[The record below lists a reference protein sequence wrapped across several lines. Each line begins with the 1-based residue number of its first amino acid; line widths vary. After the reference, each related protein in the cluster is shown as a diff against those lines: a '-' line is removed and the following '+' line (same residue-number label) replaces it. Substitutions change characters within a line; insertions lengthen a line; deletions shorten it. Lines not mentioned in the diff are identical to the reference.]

1 MELNF
6 GAKTGGYGVKRKS
19 DKYPDT
25 PVMTMHAREGKRSG
39 ARIELNK
46 KCQELLGLKAK
57 DAKDVVEYVLPI
69 RGEEG
74 GQIKAI
80 FLANCTGKLDVVDEK
95 ATIQF
100 KKNGVI
106 SNKMF
111 YELLVDF
118 FSLGELFTEAVE
130 IELSSTDIDTPFDGV
145 LQLSGVVRE
154 VEDVPVMGTNDPYAE
169 KEVDDLP
176 ILPEPEPET
185 VINP

>member
-80 FLANCTGKLDVVDEK
+80 FLANCTGKLNVVDEK

-118 FSLGELFTEAVE
+118 FSLGEFTEAVE

-154 VEDVPVMGTNDPYAE
+154 VEEAPVMSGDPYAE